1 MQRPGQFKMVLLG
14 ESAVGKSSLAL
25 RFAKGQYQEHA
36 ESTIGAAFLTH
47 TIQIDSDTA
56 LKVELWDTA
65 GQERYHSL
73 APMYYRG
80 AQAALVVYDLTNAE
94 TLRRAKNWVKELRQ
108 VNTSDMVIGLAGNKA
123 DLAAGGK
130 RQVDPREVAEY
141 VDENNLFHM
150 ETSAKRGDNVAEI
163 FLEIARQVA
172 AKQLS
177 NTANKSNGAFPPTKP
192 KSKDGKSCCS
202 SGDSKP

>member
-1 MQRPGQFKMVLLG
+1 MRRPGQFKMVLLG

-47 TIQIDSDTA
+47 TLQIDSDTS

-80 AQAALVVYDLTNAE
+80 AQAALVVYDITNSE
-94 TLRRAKNWVKELRQ
+94 SLRRAKMWVKELRQ
-108 VNTSDMVIGLAGNKA
+108 VNAGDMVIGLAGNKA
-123 DLAAGGK
+123 DLATGNK
-130 RQVDPREVAEY
+130 RQVDTREVAEY
-141 VDENNLFHM
+141 AEENSLIFM
-150 ETSAKRGDNVAEI
+150 ETSAKRGDNVTEI
-163 FLEIARQVA
+163 FMNVAKQVA
-172 AKQLS
+172 AKQPTSTL
-177 NTANKSNGAFPPTKP
+177 NKPHGAFPPTKP
-192 KSKDGKSCCS
+192 KQKEGSGCCG
-202 SGDSKP
+202 GDSKS